1 VIFLSL
7 SSEISALRGGYGQER
22 YEKEEMQRNVLE
34 VFTQLQQDPR
44 DVEDWKVVDASGD
57 IEQVSARIWDIL
69 EPILENAN
77 KGKIKTVL

>member
-22 YEKEEMQRNVLE
+22 YEREEMQRNVHE

-44 DVEDWKVVDASGD
+44 DVEDWKIVDASGD

-69 EPILENAN
+69 EPVLENTN
-77 KGKIKTVL
+77 KGKIKTIL